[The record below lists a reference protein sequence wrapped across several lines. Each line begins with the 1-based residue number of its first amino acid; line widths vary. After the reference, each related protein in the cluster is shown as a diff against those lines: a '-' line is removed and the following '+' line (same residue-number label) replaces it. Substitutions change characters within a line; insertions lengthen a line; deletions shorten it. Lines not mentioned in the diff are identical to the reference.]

1 MVGKATLFIV
11 AGFSLIFLIV
21 EYNMGNVSTRAVSN
35 FADYYLNNYAHE
47 AAVSGAN
54 FAANEVFFDPSWK
67 KGFTMDINGAN
78 VEVTVTNDVF
88 KQTKT
93 LTSVAEYNG
102 VEDTVEVVLTPSK
115 FSKFAYYSRD
125 EGGNIWWMDK
135 DTVWGPF
142 HTQDKL
148 RIAGHPT
155 FYGKVS
161 SLMGMEKYDKS
172 SSANFYGGY
181 ESGVNLPM
189 PANGVDDVKA
199 EALKDGVVINKKD
212 NIYVTFNSDSVTI
225 KIGKSETTYLAS
237 ALAPNGVI
245 YIENAKSVRLQ
256 GTVKG
261 SYTVASNKGDI
272 YLDDDIVYNTDPR
285 NNPNSTDMLGI
296 VSKNNV
302 WITNNTANNKDIN
315 IDASIYCETGSFGAE
330 DYSSR
335 PVSGTINLLGGIIQ
349 DTRGPVGTFSGS
361 KISSGFSKNYKYD
374 DRLLVA
380 YPPGYPGTGGFEVV
394 SWYE

>member
-54 FAANEVFFDPSWK
+54 FAANEVFFDAAWN
-67 KGFTMDINGAN
+67 KGLTLDINGAT
-78 VEVTVTNDVF
+78 VEVTVKYNAA
-88 KQTKT
+88 KKTKT
-93 LTSVAEYNG
+93 LTSIAEYQG
-102 VEDTVEVVLTPSK
+102 IEDTVEVVLSPSM
-115 FSKFAYYSRD
+115 FSRFAYYSAD

-155 FYGKVS
+155 FYGKVT
-161 SLMGMEKYDKS
+161 SLAGIEKYNNS

-181 ESGVNLPM
+181 ESGVDLPM
-189 PANGVDDVKA
+189 PTNGVSSVKA
-199 EALKDGVVINKKD
+199 EALDDGALINESK
-212 NIYVTFNSDSVTI
+212 NITVTFKSDSITI
-225 KIGKSETTYLAS
+225 KIGKKSTTYLTS
-237 ALAPNGVI
+237 AFAPNGVI
-245 YIENAKSVRLQ
+245 YFQNANEVRLQ

-261 SYTVASNKGDI
+261 SYTIASDNGDI
-272 YLDDDIVYNTDPR
+272 YLENDIVYKTDPR
-285 NNPNSTDMLGI
+285 TNPNSTDMLGI
-296 VSKNNV
+296 VAKNNV
-302 WITNNTANNKDIN
+302 WVTNNADNNNNIN
-315 IDASIYCETGSFGAE
+315 IHASIYCETGSFGAE
-330 DYSSR
+330 EYSSR
-335 PVSGTINLLGGIIQ
+335 PVSGTINLFGGIIQ
-349 DTRGPVGTFSGS
+349 NIRGAVGTFSGS
-361 KISSGFSKNYKYD
+361 SVTAGFSKNYRYD
-374 DRLLVA
+374 ERLLVD
-380 YPPGYPGTGGFEVV
+380 YPPAYPGTGGFEVV